1 MAVGIS
7 LEHLTKTF
15 VKDKNEFRAVDDVH
29 LALNPGE
36 LVTFLG
42 PSGCC
47 RCSAAPVA
55 ASSTPTASA
64 LATRFT

>member
-29 LALNPGE
+29 LALNP
-36 LVTFLG
+36 
-42 PSGCC
+42 
-47 RCSAAPVA
+47 
-55 ASSTPTASA
+55 AS
-64 LATRFT
+64 

>member
-29 LALNPGE
+29 LCTVYQINDQG
-36 LVTFLG
+36 
-42 PSGCC
+42 
-47 RCSAAPVA
+47 
-55 ASSTPTASA
+55 
-64 LATRFT
+64 